1 MTKTTQNTPAPK
13 ARYDVL
19 VPDAYEAA
27 DGTTK
32 VNWIRVGV
40 AFAHAD
46 GMGFQLDLKA
56 LPTNGKLV
64 MKLHEPKS
72 E

>member
-1 MTKTTQNTPAPK
+1 MAKTTQNTPAPK

-19 VPDAYEAA
+19 VPDSYEAN
-27 DGTTK
+27 GETK

-40 AFAHAD
+40 AFPHAD
-46 GMGFQLDLKA
+46 GMGFQLELKA
-56 LPTNGKLV
+56 LPVSGTLV
-64 MKLHEPKS
+64 MKLHAPKN